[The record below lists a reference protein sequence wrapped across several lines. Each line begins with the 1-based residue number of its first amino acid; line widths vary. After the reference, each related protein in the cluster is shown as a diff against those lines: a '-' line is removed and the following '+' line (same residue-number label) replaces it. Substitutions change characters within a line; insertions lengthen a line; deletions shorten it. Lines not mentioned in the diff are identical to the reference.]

1 MLKGSEIKELTTQ
14 ELQDKLIEEKSNL
27 AKLRLTH
34 TVSQLENPLK
44 LRDARK
50 DVARVST
57 ELRRRII
64 EGDTK

>member
-1 MLKGSEIKELTTQ
+1 MKASETKELTTQ
-14 ELQDKLIEEKSNL
+14 ELRDKLVEEKTNL

-44 LRDARK
+44 LRYARK
-50 DVARVST
+50 DVARIST
-57 ELRRRII
+57 ELRRRTI

>member
-1 MLKGSEIKELTTQ
+1 MKASEIKELTTQ

-50 DVARVST
+50 NVARVST

>member
-1 MLKGSEIKELTTQ
+1 MKASEIKELTTQ
-14 ELQDKLIEEKSNL
+14 ELQDKLIDEKMNL

-44 LRDARK
+44 LRHSRQ
-50 DVARVST
+50 DVARIKT
-57 ELRRRII
+57 ELSRRII

>member
-1 MLKGSEIKELTTQ
+1 MKASETRELTTQ
-14 ELQDKLIEEKSNL
+14 ELQDKLVEEKSNL
-27 AKLRLTH
+27 SKLRLTH

-50 DVARVST
+50 DVARIKT

>member
-1 MLKGSEIKELTTQ
+1 MKASEIKDLTTQ
-14 ELQDKLIEEKSNL
+14 ELQDKLVEEKSNL

-64 EGDTK
+64 EGETK

>member
-1 MLKGSEIKELTTQ
+1 MKASEIKELTTQ

>member
-1 MLKGSEIKELTTQ
+1 MKASEIKELTTQ
-14 ELQDKLIEEKSNL
+14 ELQDKLVEEKTNL

>member
-1 MLKGSEIKELTTQ
+1 MGKKAMALV
-14 ELQDKLIEEKSNL
+14 EEKANL

>member
-1 MLKGSEIKELTTQ
+1 MKASELKELTTP
-14 ELQDKLIEEKSNL
+14 ELQEKLVGEKTGL

-50 DVARVST
+50 DIARIET
-57 ELRRRII
+57 ELRRRQL

>member
-1 MLKGSEIKELTTQ
+1 MKASEIIELTTE